1 MVKKQLSEH
10 SSISD
15 RSFRYSKRERGI
27 QNTFTHNEIV
37 NLTDEKTKKDK
48 KDKKDKKIKKIKK
61 IKKTKKDSELEQIK
75 LEVIEFLAQELVKN
89 GVRLKIIKLSI

>member
-1 MVKKQLSEH
+1 MVKKQLSER

-48 KDKKDKKIKKIKK
+48 K
-61 IKKTKKDSELEQIK
+61 IKKTKKTKKTKKDNLSKDSELEQIK

>member
-48 KDKKDKKIKKIKK
+48 KTKKDNLS
-61 IKKTKKDSELEQIK
+61 KDSELEQIK